1 MLLLLMGGTL
11 MVGEEFQ
18 TVNLFSPE
26 LQDLNLACLTRNAV

>member
-26 LQDLNLACLTRNAV
+26 PQNLNLVSLTRNAV